1 MRTLLM
7 ASTLFV
13 SVTASADWQL
23 SEPSQVHFLSTKNT
37 HKTEIHEFKHI
48 SGSVTNNG
56 KATLTIDLA
65 SVETGVPIRNERM
78 QEFLFETP
86 KFATATFTA
95 QIPADMMSKAN
106 VGSLESLDLSGV
118 LSLHGKD
125 VPIQLPVFISPVADG
140 SVVVS
145 SALPVL
151 IQANQFDLIAGIQKL
166 RDMAGLERIAE
177 VVPVTFTLTFKPE

>member
-1 MRTLLM
+1 MRSFIM
-7 ASTLFV
+7 ASAVFLSATV
-13 SVTASADWQL
+13 SADWQL
-23 SEPSQVHFLSTKNT
+23 SEPSHIHFLSTKNT
-37 HKTEIHEFKHI
+37 HKTEVHEFKRLT
-48 SGSVTNNG
+48 GSVTKDG
-56 KATLTIDLA
+56 KATLIVDLT
-65 SVETGVPIRNERM
+65 SVETGIPIRNERM

-118 LSLHGKD
+118 LSLHGKE
-125 VPIQLPVFISPVADG
+125 VPIQLPVFISPVSDG

-145 SALPVL
+145 SALPIL
-151 IQANQFDLIAGIQKL
+151 IQANQFDLVTGIQKL
-166 RDMAGLERIAE
+166 REMAGLERISE